1 MFVERKPLSELTNKS
16 GNVTSVAMT
25 KRDQHCYVT
34 APNKRHDRS
43 NLRIKTLNKIFGG
56 KNVKKNLKDEKSE
69 KQILME
75 VAWKRGM
82 TYSSTSSTSDD
93 DDVTRREIRARIR
106 KRMNLIDPES
116 CSDESDCYSD
126 YDVMNQK
133 RSRYC
138 QGTSR
143 NNLNANLKQSENFQP
158 RDVAKERL
166 TKTEALGSKSQLKLV
181 VCGSTNKITIT
192 ILGLRSLPN
201 TSSNNNQVYVK
212 MSLSP
217 EFESRLRHKTS
228 TYDVT
233 EESIAMHETFS
244 FDICRRDSNRR
255 VLVSVWMKNNERTFL
270 LGCMSF
276 GVRSIVT
283 SHEITQGWYY
293 LLKESLGRSKHLKFK
308 FTKPTSRHDPCRR
321 SKSRDRMNRRRSARS
336 DSSNSSLSSSLY
348 RTKVAR
354 NTPRRYDIRH
364 DDVNHV
370 TSLKKRRRIS
380 NGFEEFK
387 RPSINQS
394 KAVAVGCHDNH
405 HVNGLFV
412 PKVVVAL
419 ERKSRDVMN
428 HDVTKVGKTPTGR
441 RNIRRKDYSPNDV
454 MISRLNYCVD
464 YDVDDDVF
472 ETEAPMTSPVSNP
485 EPTIDVIPEV
495 TGQHNDDFNDATEY
509 NFNPPVNTEEKLS
522 GNTATP
528 IMTKQRRLSLDSL
541 LKSPFIGNKTIDNLL
556 KVCDVIHENDVKLE
570 ERFKSKPNTLFG
582 LKSWLPMQRKHDEA
596 KPSKSLKEDDHTKR
610 GDFER
615 KKFRRSLT
623 IRRSKRNPT
632 NEINQPSSSL
642 ALLLTRKDEVAAFR
656 SFLQSEF
663 SEENLNFWLEC
674 ENYKQT
680 KQNKIRK
687 TAVKIYE
694 QYLAVGSSN
703 EINVDART
711 RDTVK
716 ANLSNPNIEIFNQAQ
731 TRIFK
736 LMESDSFRR
745 FRLKMS

>member
-1 MFVERKPLSELTNKS
+1 MRIE
-16 GNVTSVAMT
+16 
-25 KRDQHCYVT
+25 
-34 APNKRHDRS
+34 DRVGLK
-43 NLRIKTLNKIFGG
+43 LRG
-56 KNVKKNLKDEKSE
+56 
-69 KQILME
+69 
-75 VAWKRGM
+75 
-82 TYSSTSSTSDD
+82 
-93 DDVTRREIRARIR
+93 
-106 KRMNLIDPES
+106 
-116 CSDESDCYSD
+116 
-126 YDVMNQK
+126 
-133 RSRYC
+133 
-138 QGTSR
+138 
-143 NNLNANLKQSENFQP
+143 
-158 RDVAKERL
+158 
-166 TKTEALGSKSQLKLV
+166 QLKLV
-181 VCGSTNKITIT
+181 VCGSTNKITVT

-217 EFESRLRHKTS
+217 EFESRLRHKTL

-283 SHEITQGWYY
+283 SQEITQGWYY

-308 FTKPTSRHDPCRR
+308 FTKPARRQDPCRR

-394 KAVAVGCHDNH
+394 KAVAVGCRDNH

-419 ERKSRDVMN
+419 EKKSRDVTN

-441 RNIRRKDYSPNDV
+441 RNIRRKDYSPDDV

-472 ETEAPMTSPVSNP
+472 ETEASPVINP
-485 EPTIDVIPEV
+485 EPTIDVIPDV
-495 TGQHNDDFNDATEY
+495 TVQHEDDFNDATEY
-509 NFNPPVNTEEKLS
+509 NFNPPVNSEEKSS

-570 ERFKSKPNTLFG
+570 ERFKSKPNALFG

-596 KPSKSLKEDDHTKR
+596 KPCKSLKEDDHTKR
-610 GDFER
+610 ADFER

-642 ALLLTRKDEVAAFR
+642 ALLLTRKDEVASFR

-745 FRLKMS
+745 FRLKLS